1 MPRALW
7 SGAIRFGL
15 INIPVQLFTAVR
27 EQDVRFR
34 QLHKQDG
41 GRIRYQ
47 RVCELDGEEVPYED
61 IVKGY
66 EFAKG
71 EYVTVTEEELE
82 TLSAEARRSI
92 DLEAFVPLEE
102 IDPVFFASTYHL
114 ATDEVTAPAYALLA
128 QAMRDEGRVALGR
141 VVLRSRE
148 RPCAIRPT
156 EDGLV
161 LNLLHHPEELV
172 EAPGAV
178 LGKEAALPEPGKKE
192 RAMAQQ
198 LIGSLAGNFE
208 PERYTDTY
216 REQVLEL
223 VRKKVDGEEI
233 VSHAPPVERTGKV
246 VDLMAAL
253 EQSLKAQKQAERGEK
268 AATGEKPTRA
278 EKATR
283 GERRAPA
290 RKAARRTRSSKG

>member
-1 MPRALW
+1 MARALW

-66 EFAKG
+66 EFSKG

-92 DLEAFVPLEE
+92 DLEAFVPLGE
-102 IDPVFFASTYHL
+102 IDPVYFASTYHL
-114 ATDEVTAPAYALLA
+114 STDEVTAPAYALLA
-128 QAMRDEGRVALGR
+128 QAMRDEGKVALGR

-156 EDGLV
+156 DTGLV

-172 EAPGAV
+172 AAPGAI
-178 LGKEAALPEPGKKE
+178 LGKASELPEPGKKE

-198 LIGSLAGNFE
+198 LIASLAGSFE
-208 PERYTDTY
+208 PERYADTY

-223 VRKKVDGEEI
+223 VRKKIEGEEI
-233 VSHAPPVERTGKV
+233 VSHAPPVERPGKV

-253 EQSLKAQKQAERGEK
+253 EESLKAQQKAE
-268 AATGEKPTRA
+268 RA
-278 EKATR
+278 EKPEK
-283 GERRAPA
+283 GERRAPQ
-290 RKAARRTRSSKG
+290 RKAARRTRGSKG